1 MAWAIVEEYAAGIID
16 TFPDVEE
23 KLTEYLGVKYKY
35 EDWQEAFKAID
46 HAEDDA
52 AAAITVI
59 KALQSKAL
67 DASNSKSTDFAPP
80 PNISSI
86 QAPLSHTQ
94 HPPLNQLAALEN
106 ELMEQVHELQKRKR
120 MQGTALTLEEMLN
133 PIEEDVID
141 DGCNFP
147 RGDNEIIEYV
157 NQEINGD
164 DNEDSED
171 EGKEEDVKE
180 ITKPREALDLCARM
194 EQLCLEYSASDI
206 PVLPLQSQLHKL
218 QGHFHHLDDQS
229 RVQAPLDH
237 FWNQPIAVDS
247 DASSMA

>member
-1 MAWAIVEEYAAGIID
+1 LDLALSSIADPVAWAIVEEYAAGIID
-16 TFPDVEE
+16 TFPDVKE

-35 EDWQEAFKAID
+35 EDWQEAFKAIN
-46 HAEDDA
+46 HTEDDA
-52 AAAITVI
+52 AATITVI

-67 DASNSKSTDFAPP
+67 DASNSKSTSFALP

-106 ELMEQVHELQKRKR
+106 ELMEQVHKLQKRKC

-147 RGDNEIIEYV
+147 RRA
-157 NQEINGD
+157 
-164 DNEDSED
+164 S
-171 EGKEEDVKE
+171 GKQKF
-180 ITKPREALDLCARM
+180 P
-194 EQLCLEYSASDI
+194 
-206 PVLPLQSQLHKL
+206 
-218 QGHFHHLDDQS
+218 
-229 RVQAPLDH
+229 
-237 FWNQPIAVDS
+237 
-247 DASSMA
+247 

>member
-1 MAWAIVEEYAAGIID
+1 MSDPNDSNLSNPNTVAPLDLALSSIADPVAWAIVEEYAAGIID
-16 TFPDVEE
+16 TFPDVKE

-35 EDWQEAFKAID
+35 EDWQEAFKAIN
-46 HAEDDA
+46 HTEDDA
-52 AAAITVI
+52 AATITVI

-67 DASNSKSTDFAPP
+67 DASNSKSTSFALP

-106 ELMEQVHELQKRKR
+106 ELMEQVHKLQKRKC

-147 RGDNEIIEYV
+147 RRA
-157 NQEINGD
+157 
-164 DNEDSED
+164 S
-171 EGKEEDVKE
+171 GKQKF
-180 ITKPREALDLCARM
+180 P
-194 EQLCLEYSASDI
+194 
-206 PVLPLQSQLHKL
+206 
-218 QGHFHHLDDQS
+218 
-229 RVQAPLDH
+229 
-237 FWNQPIAVDS
+237 
-247 DASSMA
+247 